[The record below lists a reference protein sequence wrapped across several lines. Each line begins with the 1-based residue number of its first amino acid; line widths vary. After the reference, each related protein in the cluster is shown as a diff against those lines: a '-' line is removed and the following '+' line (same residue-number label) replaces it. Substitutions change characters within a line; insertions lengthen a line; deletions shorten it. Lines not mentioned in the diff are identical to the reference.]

1 MIHLDRPWKQNLRVP
16 MALRWRN
23 GLAKARENFLLRRA
37 NSTGR
42 EVMLRYRFLNGSRV
56 IFSASISAAAMV
68 RIVPVSVA

>member
-23 GLAKARENFLLRRA
+23 GLAKALRRA